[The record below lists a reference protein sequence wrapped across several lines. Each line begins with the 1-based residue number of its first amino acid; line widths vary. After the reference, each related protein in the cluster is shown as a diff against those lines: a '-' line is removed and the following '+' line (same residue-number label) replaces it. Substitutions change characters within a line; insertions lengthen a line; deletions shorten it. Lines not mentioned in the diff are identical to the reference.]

1 MTLSLAGCLLCAC
14 SKPDGSRP
22 EEGGILMSMEDVM
35 SRPAALELPGPVK
48 IWAVEK
54 SSEMGVYYVLSG
66 REVLEPQTQSD
77 SALRLV
83 LFKGRAELRVGGL
96 VKVCDSTAYAVVPPG
111 TAWSLKRL
119 GKEPLVF
126 SLLVMPDAAPTTIF
140 QK

>member
-1 MTLSLAGCLLCAC
+1 MRRGAC

-22 EEGGILMSMEDVM
+22 EERGILTSMEDVL
-35 SRPAALELPGPVK
+35 SRPAELELPGPVR
-48 IWAVEK
+48 IWAAEK

-66 REVLEPQTQSD
+66 REVLEPQTQPG

-83 LFKGRAELRVGGL
+83 LFKGRAELRVGGM
-96 VKVCDSTAYAVVPPG
+96 VKVCDAGAYAVVPPG

-119 GKEPLVF
+119 GKESLVF

-140 QK
+140 RK